1 MWKISYKRIGQQYS
15 IKIELFP
22 ASILESL
29 AGLSNI
35 ERPWTQDSVSIHR
48 FISICIG
55 VSSIVKNIKVDFAE
69 ITFGRLFV
77 IALKLLWEEDK
88 ILIVFHMR
96 QMTKTMWYFWAM
108 ETFRCVEWNK
118 AEGKFCWSFPAKIQ
132 QYLRANLEIWTF
144 VSDIQLSF
152 FYFQVEN

>member
-1 MWKISYKRIGQQYS
+1 MWKISHKRIGQQYS

-55 VSSIVKNIKVDFAE
+55 VSSIVTNIKVDFAE

-96 QMTKTMWYFWAM
+96 QWQKVCDTFELWKHFTVLN
-108 ETFRCVEWNK
+108 ETRQKENS
-118 AEGKFCWSFPAKIQ
+118 ADLLQQKIQ
-132 QYLRANLEIWTF
+132 QQYWRANLEIWTF
-144 VSDIQLSF
+144 L
-152 FYFQVEN
+152 FYFEVEN